1 MPDLL
6 HRISNPGDGG
16 DTVITVAALL
26 EAHIRG
32 CDTCREGNT
41 AACPEGLALTH
52 ALAAAIARDVARAL
66 GQEPEG

>member
-6 HRISNPGDGG
+6 RRISNRGDGG

-32 CDTCREGNT
+32 CDTCRAGNT
-41 AACPEGLALTH
+41 PVCPEGLALTH
-52 ALAAAIARDVARAL
+52 ALTAAIARDVEQAL
-66 GQEPEG
+66 GG